1 MGSVDQLV
9 QALLTT
15 TNATRHDPTRTE
27 DGYGYGAAWLPTLL
41 SVDATTFPDE
51 SPLMNKP
58 VGAPTPEQIDTAKTE
73 GFVPVTVPRSMD
85 QYEDAA
91 APSSGPDFASL
102 VIWVV
107 IGIGILLVVAAVVI
121 VLIVIT
127 QRRKAGKG
135 NTP

>member
-1 MGSVDQLV
+1 LALAAQKYPDATGDQLV

-73 GFVPVTVPRSMD
+73 GFVPSPSPAAWTNTKTRLRPHPVRTSHRS
-85 QYEDAA
+85 
-91 APSSGPDFASL
+91 SSGSSSVSAS
-102 VIWVV
+102 
-107 IGIGILLVVAAVVI
+107 
-121 VLIVIT
+121 
-127 QRRKAGKG
+127 
-135 NTP
+135 